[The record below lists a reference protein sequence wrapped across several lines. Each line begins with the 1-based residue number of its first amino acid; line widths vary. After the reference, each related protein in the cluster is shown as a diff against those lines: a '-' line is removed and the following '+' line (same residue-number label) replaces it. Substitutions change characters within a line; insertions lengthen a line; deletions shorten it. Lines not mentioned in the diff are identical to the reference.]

1 MKQTPH
7 ASQPDDPARRR
18 PEQDSMLLCFPPL
31 LLWVAASVL
40 RITEGHCQPH
50 TGSSVLALLAFLLWG
65 AEIIWGFLGLLASRR
80 RALAKALLFI
90 LLLPLPLVGFL
101 IACLALL
108 FTLCLHLVF

>member
-1 MKQTPH
+1 
-7 ASQPDDPARRR
+7 
-18 PEQDSMLLCFPPL
+18 MLLGLPPL

-65 AEIIWGFLGLLASRR
+65 AEIVWGFLGLLASRR
-80 RALAKALLFI
+80 RALAKALLFT